1 MLEFFDALFKK
12 HVNINDKTRRRFSAN
27 TCIRATTVV
36 DHGNGWEQAEVFS
49 VRVDGIVQEFIP
61 DSGGFLSLW

>member
-1 MLEFFDALFKK
+1 MIDGLFKK
-12 HVNINDKTRRRFSAN
+12 HVNINDKTAN

-49 VRVDGIVQEFIP
+49 VRVDRIVQEFIP
-61 DSGGFLSLW
+61 GS